1 MRPDDRRREAR
12 EKHAAIVHR
21 LPDTGSDNLWV
32 RIRNLGTVTKKWMV
46 IRRVSDLRSLSQHN
60 GIAIYGIGTDA
71 SASVTPLT
79 ALQMAYGASI
89 SVNESYHDISTSLST
104 SCYYCCHCHAYG
116 SPSSGH
122 LPLVHCCYISGHVFL
137 STSFHH
143 IPLHAATWLILLMDC
158 LLIYDVF
165 ADWSFHMM
173 SLWRHYD
180 TRLLMYDTMTHS

>member
-1 MRPDDRRREAR
+1 
-12 EKHAAIVHR
+12 
-21 LPDTGSDNLWV
+21 
-32 RIRNLGTVTKKWMV
+32 MV
-46 IRRVSDLRSLSQHN
+46 IRRVSDLRSVNQHN
-60 GIAIYGIGTDA
+60 GIAIYGIGKEQMPRPWPA

-143 IPLHAATWLILLMDC
+143 IPLHAAT
-158 LLIYDVF
+158 
-165 ADWSFHMM
+165 
-173 SLWRHYD
+173 
-180 TRLLMYDTMTHS
+180 